1 MVGAAEAAPWRGCHS
16 HGDLRGRHMS
26 FGHPLLLLTLLV
38 VPAAILALRLAERRR
53 VRYAVRYPNVD
64 VLAGVVAGRSWRR
77 HVPTGLALLA
87 LAVLC
92 VAVARPHATAL
103 VPKER
108 ATIILVLDTSGS
120 MESNDVRPTRFA
132 AAQRAVRTFL
142 ARVPPR
148 IRIGMIAFAGDA
160 EVAAPPTTDRGL
172 LRTSLEHISDF
183 PITGGTAIGD
193 ALAVAVEVAEQAIS
207 GRPYKPPAVLPIR
220 LSVGRPK
227 PDTKRLASILFL
239 SDGHQTQGTLQPLE
253 GARRAKDAKIPVYTV
268 SLGTPGG
275 VLGHEFHGTHPIP
288 VPPDP
293 ATLAAIADTTG
304 GKFFDAQSAGALQ
317 AAYSKLGSSLGRR
330 PGKTEVTYEFLAGAA
345 GLLVAAGFLSA
356 LWSPRLP

>member
-1 MVGAAEAAPWRGCHS
+1 
-16 HGDLRGRHMS
+16 MS

-38 VPAAILALRLAERRR
+38 CPAAILALRLAERRR

-64 VLAGVVAGRSWRR
+64 VLAGVVAGRPWRR
-77 HVPTGLALLA
+77 YLPTGLALLA

-92 VAVARPHATAL
+92 VAVARPHARAL

-120 MESNDVRPTRFA
+120 MQANDVLPTRFA

-142 ARVPPR
+142 DRVPPK
-148 IRIGMIAFAGDA
+148 IRIGMVAFSGDA
-160 EVAAPPTTDRGL
+160 QVAAPPTTDRAL
-172 LRTSLEHISDF
+172 LRRSLENISSF
-183 PITGGTAIGD
+183 PIYGGTAIGD
-193 ALAVAVEVAEQAIS
+193 ALAVAVDLAEQAVS
-207 GRPYKPPAVLPIR
+207 GRPYKPPSSSPITP
-220 LSVGRPK
+220 SFTAPK
-227 PDTKRLASILFL
+227 PVDTKQLASILFL
-239 SDGHQTQGTLQPLE
+239 SDGHQTTGALKPLE
-253 GARRAKDAKIPVYTV
+253 GAQRAKDAKIPVYTV
-268 SLGTPGG
+268 SLGTPEGT
-275 VLGHEFHGTHPIP
+275 LGHEFGNSHPIP

-317 AAYSKLGSSLGRR
+317 SAYSKLGSSLGRA
-330 PGKTEVTYEFLAGAA
+330 PGKTEVTYAFLIGAA
-345 GLLVAAGFLSA
+345 GLLVGAGFLSA

>member
-1 MVGAAEAAPWRGCHS
+1 
-16 HGDLRGRHMS
+16 MS

-38 VPAAILALRLAERRR
+38 VPLAILALLLAEQRRM
-53 VRYAVRYPNVD
+53 RYAVRYPNVD

-77 HVPTGLALLA
+77 YVPTGLALLA

-108 ATIILVLDTSGS
+108 ATIVLVLDVSGS
-120 MESNDVRPTRFA
+120 MQAQDIRPTRFA
-132 AAQRAVRTFL
+132 AAQKAVRTFL
-142 ARVPPR
+142 LRVPPR
-148 IRIGMIAFAGDA
+148 IRIAMIAFAGDA
-160 EVAAPPTTDRGL
+160 EVAAPPTTNREL
-172 LRTSLEHISDF
+172 LRTSLKNVGSL
-183 PITGGTAIGD
+183 PIYGGTAIGD
-193 ALAVAVEVAEQAIS
+193 ALAVAVDVAEQAVS
-207 GRPYKPPAVLPIR
+207 GRPYKPPAFLPYVPLR
-220 LSVGRPK
+220 TARK
-227 PDTKRLASILFL
+227 PADTKRLASILFL
-239 SDGHQTQGTLQPLE
+239 SDGHQTYGTLEPLD

-275 VLGHEFHGTHPIP
+275 VLGHEFQGAHPVP

-304 GKFFDAQSAGALQ
+304 GQFFDAQSAGALQ
-317 AAYSKLGSSLGRR
+317 AAYSKLGSSLGRT
-330 PGKTEVTYEFLAGAA
+330 PGKTEITYAFLVGAA